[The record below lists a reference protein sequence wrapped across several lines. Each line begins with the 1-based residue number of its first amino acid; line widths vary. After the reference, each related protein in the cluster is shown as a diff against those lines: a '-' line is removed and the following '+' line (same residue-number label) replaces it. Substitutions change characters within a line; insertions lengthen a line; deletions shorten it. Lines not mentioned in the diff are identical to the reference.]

1 MKFVYF
7 ALANGIYIAHIIRS
21 NYCRREAQYVLAEG
35 ATTPETLR
43 QKDCNNFKIWREV
56 HKDKKGT
63 HRRGWLY
70 IQYDRSSQVPMTD
83 GA

>member
-1 MKFVYF
+1 M
-7 ALANGIYIAHIIRS
+7 N
-21 NYCRREAQYVLAEG
+21 VLAEG